1 MIWTCLGTCT
11 CVQKR
16 QLHISNGLILNCK
29 AYIDWGDL
37 SYCLPHTML
46 GDWHSAYQGKVRW
59 GWRGYFCSVT
69 CTSTSFLNEPSS
81 PIHRTDMWRHCVG
94 VCRKKIEEIGKMT
107 ALSQEEIVSNTKT
120 VMQGLDTLKN
130 EHHQILNS
138 LLSSMKT
145 IKKENGDTNLV
156 EEKTHIL
163 QKALETI
170 DLGLSEAQVRTL
182 MGLFSL
188 HLIIPL
194 SSRNVSSV

>member
-1 MIWTCLGTCT
+1 
-11 CVQKR
+11 
-16 QLHISNGLILNCK
+16 
-29 AYIDWGDL
+29 
-37 SYCLPHTML
+37 
-46 GDWHSAYQGKVRW
+46 
-59 GWRGYFCSVT
+59 
-69 CTSTSFLNEPSS
+69 
-81 PIHRTDMWRHCVG
+81 
-94 VCRKKIEEIGKMT
+94 MT